1 MIIRKSL
8 PSDATA
14 LYKLEQELF
23 CTENFPLSRGSFV
36 YHIKNNLLY
45 VAEINEVVVAY
56 VLVLIKRSNA
66 KLYSIGVSKLH
77 RGKDIAQKLL
87 TTVIQEIKA
96 LRFSKLLLEVRID
109 NKAAI
114 SLYTK
119 LGFHTLKRL
128 KRFYLD
134 GCDAFLMELKYVNKK
149 LYSSL

>member
-1 MIIRKSL
+1 MRIRKSL

-23 CTENFPLSRGSFV
+23 NADNFPLSRGSFV

-45 VAEINEVVVAY
+45 VAEINGLVVAY
-56 VLVLIKRSNA
+56 LLVLIKRSNA
-66 KLYSIGVSKLH
+66 KIYSVGVSESH
-77 RGKDIAQKLL
+77 RKKNIALKLL
-87 TTVIQEIKA
+87 TRAIKEIKA
-96 LRFSKLLLEVRID
+96 LNFSKLLLEVRTD

-119 LGFHTLKRL
+119 LDFHTLKRV

-134 GCDAFLMELKYVNKK
+134 DCDAYLMELNYTDREC
-149 LYSSL
+149 